1 MDIGLQKRVFLNSK
15 ILNPFLDLMQMVHRK
30 SNNNFNPLKPQSFI
44 TSYEHCII
52 EWLLKAS
59 STSDEYE
66 RPSSHFFDS
75 ICKQN

>member
-44 TSYEHCII
+44 TSYEH
-52 EWLLKAS
+52 LLS
-59 STSDEYE
+59 G
-66 RPSSHFFDS
+66 
-75 ICKQN
+75 C